1 VAAAW
6 QVEVRSHPDCL
17 RHRPGLGHPDSP
29 SRLTTV
35 LDALEPAP
43 RDWSVRREAP
53 VPPEDTVVG
62 ALRWIHDAA
71 YLERLQAAVAAAP
84 GWVDSHDCRVSDGSW
99 AAVVA
104 AAGLALQAALDM
116 ANGRLWRGFLALR
129 PPSGNAGRAR
139 AAGFCLVNS
148 AALAAEV
155 LARCWQRPVLVADF
169 DVVHCGGTQEIFW
182 QRGDVGVASVH
193 RWPFFPG
200 TGGADETGDGDGAGA
215 TRNMPLAAGAD
226 DSVYVSAFERAV
238 DELAGRLRPAAVV
251 LAAGFGAHRDDPLG
265 GMAVT
270 DAGFARMTAAAVRA
284 AERYGGGRVLSLL
297 EGGFLADALPGAVR
311 AHVEA
316 LAGGTPAVR
325 EDGAT
330 VH

>member
-1 VAAAW
+1 MAAAW
-6 QVEVRSHPDCL
+6 QLEVRSHPDCL
-17 RHRPGLGHPDSP
+17 RHRPGPGHPDTP

-35 LDALEPAP
+35 LDVLERAP
-43 RDWSVRREAP
+43 GGWSVRREAP
-53 VPPEDTVVG
+53 LPSEDTVAG

-84 GWVDSHDCRVSDGSW
+84 GWVDSHDCRVSEGSW

-155 LARCWQRPVLVADF
+155 LSRCWQRPVLLADF

-182 QRGDVGVASVH
+182 RRGDVGVASVH

-226 DSVYVSAFERAV
+226 DAVYAGAFEHAV

-284 AERYGGGRVLSLL
+284 AERHGGGRVLSLL
-297 EGGFLADALPGAVR
+297 EGGYLAEALPGAVR
-311 AHVEA
+311 AHVA
-316 LAGGTPAVR
+316 TLAGVPGTVR
-325 EDGAT
+325 DDGET